1 MVVFFMSSP
10 LSLNTAAL
18 WTCITLPLVKIYS
31 GKGEIKYDRK
41 GQWIQQ
47 ETIVTNDKLVGVV
60 FNNQTGKSVAT
71 SVFKIH
77 YGKDGVHIVPDYPSK
92 KR

>member
-1 MVVFFMSSP
+1 MDVYH
-10 LSLNTAAL
+10 
-18 WTCITLPLVKIYS
+18 ITL
-31 GKGEIKYDRK
+31 GKNIFWKRRDKYDRK